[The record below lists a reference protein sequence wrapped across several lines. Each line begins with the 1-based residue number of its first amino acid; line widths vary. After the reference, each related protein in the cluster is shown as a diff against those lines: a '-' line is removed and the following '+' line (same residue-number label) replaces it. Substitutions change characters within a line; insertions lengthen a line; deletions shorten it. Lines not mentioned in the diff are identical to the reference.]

1 MANARIL
8 VTADEW
14 LAAPGIKEE
23 LAALGYEVVAAAASD
38 QEILRL
44 ASEGPLDLV
53 LMDINLPGDLD
64 GIEAAEQLRRQFG
77 IPMVF
82 LTKCA
87 DPQTLARA

>member
-8 VTADEW
+8 VTADEL

-23 LAALGYEVVAAAASD
+23 LAALGYEVVVAVAGGQD
-38 QEILRL
+38 ILRQAAL
-44 ASEGPLDLV
+44 QRPDLV
-53 LMDINLPGDLD
+53 LMDVDLQGDLD

-77 IPMVF
+77 IPVVF

-87 DPQTLARA
+87 DP